1 MIKTKPILEREIVEK
16 LLTQYG
22 FDKDKNFTVLE
33 LWDSDVQ
40 AGFLVLS
47 IVDDTVYF
55 DKFILVKEY
64 SELERIFFVDFLMR
78 SGASYAENR
87 GIENM
92 VNMDSEVAEL
102 LIKKGF
108 KKEDDKV
115 FAPVSL
121 VVHYH

>member
-1 MIKTKPILEREIVEK
+1 MIKTKPILEKEAVKKILNE
-16 LLTQYG
+16 YG
-22 FDKDKNFTVLE
+22 FDEDKNYTVLE
-33 LWDSDVQ
+33 LEDSEVQ

-47 IVDDTVYF
+47 LVDNNVNF
-55 DKFILVKEY
+55 NKFILIKEY
-64 SELERIFFVDFLMR
+64 SESEKIFFIDFLMR

-92 VNMDSEVAEL
+92 VNLDSDVSEL
-102 LIKKGF
+102 LIKRGF

-115 FAPVSL
+115 CAPVSL